1 MSKRRSGD
9 ISKFFPVLASKS
21 ADGTDLTKDQKLQ
34 MRLEYHRPALE
45 KEAADAKRH
54 KVKIL
59 KRKEEEFELEGWRR
73 EWDSANSIEMASREV
88 KRAENFRIVWA
99 DEARVS
105 ATTDPDSRI
114 LLGSEAAPPPPRP
127 SASFIQPSASFLAFF
142 NQRGLFW

>member
-1 MSKRRSGD
+1 
-9 ISKFFPVLASKS
+9 VLASKS

-45 KEAADAKRH
+45 KEAADAKRQ
-54 KVKIL
+54 KVKNL

-105 ATTDPDSRI
+105 ATTDRI
-114 LLGSEAAPPPPRP
+114 R
-127 SASFIQPSASFLAFF
+127 ASFLAAKPRHRHRHRRHHHHSGRHRRLLRTRRKERTSIGAFI
-142 NQRGLFW
+142 LD